1 MILCDHGGQEAKKTS
16 KKAPENGIFS
26 KIQLKQL
33 PITFVRHDPKP
44 FKSYQCA
51 QLLYGNK
58 KEPNNHD
65 SMCSWGSGGAFI
77 PRKSLKSTG
86 FGQLQLNQ
94 LAITFFWYDPKAFQ
108 SFYYVKLLLGNKKEP
123 NNHDSM

>member
-1 MILCDHGGQEAKKTS
+1 MTLNLFKVSIMSNYSLATKKNQITMILCDHGGQEAKKTS

-65 SMCSWGSGGAFI
+65 SMCSWGSGDLKNI
-77 PRKSLKSTG
+77 KKSSRKLD
-86 FGQLQLNQ
+86 FF
-94 LAITFFWYDPKAFQ
+94 TFRPLVALYI
-108 SFYYVKLLLGNKKEP
+108 YINIYI
-123 NNHDSM
+123 